1 MIKSINKYI
10 NLSILMAI
18 LFTLCGFILII
29 WPKTSMDIIYYVLG
43 AFLLI
48 YGTYN
53 FISSFTINPIF
64 CLIQMTQ
71 SVLAIVLG
79 VLIFLNPDIIER
91 LLPTISGIFF
101 IISGSFKARIAYI
114 IRNGNSYFMSIITS
128 ILMIICGIVLIVYPQ
143 SSVIYI
149 AITTGIVMA
158 VYGIS
163 DIIDMFIF
171 KSNVNSIV
179 KYFDRLIK

>member
-10 NLSILMAI
+10 NLSIIISI
-18 LFTLCGFILII
+18 LFTLCGIILIL
-29 WPKTSMDIIYYVLG
+29 WPKTSIDIIYYVLG
-43 AFLLI
+43 AFLLM

-64 CLIQMTQ
+64 CLIQMIS
-71 SVLAIVLG
+71 SVLSIVLG
-79 VLIFLNPDIIER
+79 SLIFLNPNIVEN
-91 LLPTISGIFF
+91 LLPIVLGIFF
-101 IISGSFKARIAYI
+101 IISGSFKARISYI
-114 IRNGNSYFMSIITS
+114 IKSANDCLIPIITS
-128 ILMIICGIVLIVYPQ
+128 VLMIICGIVLIVYPQ
-143 SSVIYI
+143 NSVTYI
-149 AITTGIVMA
+149 AVTTGVIMV

-163 DIIDMFIF
+163 DIIDMLLF